1 MRVYIIRRLLLTI
14 PTLFLASLI
23 IFFSIRVV
31 PGDFVDVMMMRS
43 QRGIDEQ
50 TRAAIRR
57 NLGLDAPV
65 HIQYGR
71 WLGVLQQAPE
81 PANEDQNEAQLDG
94 DRPAGDRS
102 FNGILQG
109 NIGISLWTGVPVLET
124 LRTRLPVTFEL
135 SFLGLVIGLLM
146 AIPIGIYSAVRQDTL
161 GDYVARSIA
170 MAFIAI
176 PYFWIGIL
184 IIVFGSLWFNYLPP
198 MELVPFAE
206 DPLGNLGQFMLPAMT
221 LGMVLS
227 GWTMRLTRT
236 MMLDVLRQDYVR
248 TAWAKGLRER
258 AVVVRHALKNSLV
271 PVVSLVG
278 LQLPL
283 LFGGT
288 VIIEQIFLLPGVGR
302 YTIDATMSRDYPVI
316 SGVLLIFGATVVVVN
331 LLTDLS
337 YGFLDPRIRYEEK

>member
-1 MRVYIIRRLLLTI
+1 
-14 PTLFLASLI
+14 
-23 IFFSIRVV
+23 
-31 PGDFVDVMMMRS
+31 
-43 QRGIDEQ
+43 
-50 TRAAIRR
+50 
-57 NLGLDAPV
+57 
-65 HIQYGR
+65 
-71 WLGVLQQAPE
+71 
-81 PANEDQNEAQLDG
+81 
-94 DRPAGDRS
+94 
-102 FNGILQG
+102 
-109 NIGISLWTGVPVLET
+109 
-124 LRTRLPVTFEL
+124 
-135 SFLGLVIGLLM
+135 
-146 AIPIGIYSAVRQDTL
+146 
-161 GDYVARSIA
+161 